1 MNYQKEKSGKDK
13 KTSIAYM
20 LYFLNMIEQ
29 NLQENIGVFI
39 KNLREKRGLTQG
51 DVAKELET
59 TQSVIARMEAGE
71 QNLSLQQIEK
81 LSEVFGRK
89 ILEIKGSVDF
99 IIHGGRKLSG
109 SMRSNTS
116 KNGAIA
122 LLCASLLNKGKTTL
136 RDVPKIDEV
145 YKYIEIVRSLGVK
158 VNWLEKVETDGN
170 TENSLEIIPPAN
182 LNFETLNKEMLEKT
196 RSFMFIGSLVHHS
209 DKFTFPNSGGCKMG
223 ARTISAHKYGLQD
236 LGINIK
242 TKEDEYEISK
252 NLDFSKNNEKTIIMH
267 EQSDTGTINVLL
279 AAALVPAKTI
289 IKFAPPNYQVQD
301 ICFFLEKCGC
311 KISGI
316 GTTTIEIEGVKEI
329 NKNIE
334 YFIGEDPIESMFFI
348 AAAIMTKSELT
359 ITRSPIEFLELELE
373 KLKRMG
379 QKYKLSKMYFGK
391 NEKVKLVDITITP
404 SKLKAVS
411 DKIHAQPFPG
421 INTDNL
427 PFFVPIASQ
436 TEGQTL
442 IHDWMW
448 ENRAIYFTELNKL
461 GAKITLADQHR
472 VFVNG
477 PTKLKGAQIIC
488 PPALRPSAIILIAML
503 GAEGVSTLRGVQNI
517 ARGYEDIA
525 NRLNK
530 IGAKI
535 EIVK

>member
-1 MNYQKEKSGKDK
+1 
-13 KTSIAYM
+13 
-20 LYFLNMIEQ
+20 
-29 NLQENIGVFI
+29 
-39 KNLREKRGLTQG
+39 
-51 DVAKELET
+51 
-59 TQSVIARMEAGE
+59 MEAGE
-71 QNLSLQQIEK
+71 QNLSLGQIEK
-81 LSEVFGRK
+81 LSEVYGRQIMTLK
-89 ILEIKGSVDF
+89 EGTDF
-99 IIHGGRKLSG
+99 IIEGGRKLKG
-109 SMRSNTS
+109 NIKSNTS
-116 KNGAIA
+116 KNGAVA

-136 RDVPKIDEV
+136 RDVPKIDEI

-158 VNWLEKVETDGN
+158 VNWVEIEPG
-170 TENSLEIIPPAN
+170 ENSLEIIPPTK
-182 LNFETLNKEMLEKT
+182 LSMENFNKEMAEKT
-196 RSFMFIGSLVHHS
+196 RSFMFIGSLIHHFS
-209 DKFTFPNSGGCKMG
+209 KFNFPNSGGCKMG
-223 ARTISAHKYGLQD
+223 ARTISAHKYALSD
-236 LGINIK
+236 LGVNIK
-242 TKEDEYEISK
+242 TTENTYDISHK
-252 NLDFSKNNEKTIIMH
+252 KLKANEIIMH
-267 EQSDTGTINVLL
+267 EQSDTGTINALL
-279 AAALVPAKTI
+279 AAALIPGKTT
-289 IKFAPPNYQVQD
+289 IKFCPPNYQVQD
-301 ICFFLEKCGC
+301 ICFFLELCGC

-316 GTTTIEIEGVKEI
+316 GSTTIEIEGVKEI

-359 ITRSPIEFLELELE
+359 IDRCPIEFLELELE

-379 QKYKLSKMYFGK
+379 QKFKLSKIYLGK
-391 NEKVKLVDITITP
+391 NGKVKLTDITIYP

-411 DKIHAQPFPG
+411 DKIHAQPYPG

-427 PFFVPIASQ
+427 PFFAPICTQA
-436 TEGQTL
+436 EGRTL

-461 GAKITLADQHR
+461 GAKINLLDPHR

-477 PTKLKGAQIIC
+477 VTKLKGAQIVC

-503 GAEGVSTLRGVQNI
+503 GAEGISTLRGVQNI

>member
-1 MNYQKEKSGKDK
+1 
-13 KTSIAYM
+13 M
-20 LYFLNMIEQ
+20 LYYLDMTDQ
-29 NLQENIGVFI
+29 NLQENIGAFI

-51 DVAKELET
+51 EIAKELET

-71 QNLSLQQIEK
+71 QNLSLGQIEK
-81 LSEVFGRK
+81 LSDIFGRK

-99 IIHGGRKLSG
+99 IIEGNRKLSG
-109 SMRSNTS
+109 SIKTNTS

-136 RDVPKIDEV
+136 HDVAKIDEV
-145 YKYIEIVRSLGVK
+145 YKYIEIVKSLGVK
-158 VNWLEKVETDGN
+158 VNWLEVNGQT
-170 TENSLEIIPPAN
+170 SLEIIPPGK
-182 LNFETLNKEMLEKT
+182 LNFETLNKDMAEKT
-196 RSFMFIGSLVHHS
+196 RSFMFIGSLIHHS

-236 LGINIK
+236 LGVK
-242 TKEDEYEISK
+242 LETKQNEYIISHK
-252 NLDFSKNNEKTIIMH
+252 KLHGTEVIMH
-267 EQSDTGTINVLL
+267 EQSDTGAINVLL
-279 AAALVPAKTI
+279 AAALIPEKTI

-329 NKNIE
+329 DKNIE

-348 AAAIMTKSELT
+348 AAAIMTKSELK
-359 ITRSPIEFLELELE
+359 IDRCPLEFLELELE
-373 KLKRMG
+373 KLRRMG
-379 QKYKLSKMYFGK
+379 QKYKMSKMYFGK
-391 NEKVKLVDITITP
+391 NEKVKLVDITILP

-411 DKIHAQPFPG
+411 DKIHAQPYPG

-427 PFFVPIASQ
+427 PFFVPIATQ

-461 GAKITLADQHR
+461 GAKITLADPHR
-472 VFVNG
+472 AFVQG
-477 PTKLKGAQIIC
+477 PTKLKANQIVC

-503 GAEGVSTLRGVQNI
+503 GAEGISTLRGVQNI

-535 EIVK
+535 EILK

>member
-1 MNYQKEKSGKDK
+1 MTEEK
-13 KTSIAYM
+13 
-20 LYFLNMIEQ
+20 
-29 NLQENIGVFI
+29 LQENIGAFI

-51 DVAKELET
+51 EIAKELDT

-71 QNLSLQQIEK
+71 QNLSMQQIEK

-99 IIHGGRKLSG
+99 IIEGNRKLSG
-109 SMRSNTS
+109 SIKTNTS
-116 KNGAIA
+116 KNGAVA

-145 YKYIEIVRSLGVK
+145 YKYIEIVKSLGVK
-158 VNWLEKVETDGN
+158 VNWV
-170 TENSLEIIPPAN
+170 ENSLEIIPPENINIEN
-182 LNFETLNKEMLEKT
+182 LNKDMAEKT
-196 RSFMFIGSLVHHS
+196 RSFMFIGALIHHF

-236 LGINIK
+236 LGVNIK
-242 TKEDEYEISK
+242 TKEEEYEISHK
-252 NLDFSKNNEKTIIMH
+252 TLKNNTIIMH
-267 EQSDTGTINVLL
+267 EQSDTGAINVLL
-279 AAALVPAKTI
+279 AAALIPGKTI

-316 GTTTIEIEGVKEI
+316 GTTTIEIEGVEEI

-334 YFIGEDPIESMFFI
+334 YFIGEDPIESMFFLS
-348 AAAIMTKSELT
+348 AAIMTKSELT
-359 ITRSPIEFLELELE
+359 VERCPIEFLELELE

-379 QKYKLSKMYFGK
+379 QKYKLSKIYLGK
-391 NEKVKLVDITITP
+391 NEKVKLLDITIYP

-411 DKIHAQPFPG
+411 DKIHAQPYPG

-427 PFFVPIASQ
+427 PFFVPIATQ

-477 PTKLKGAQIIC
+477 PTKLKSAQIIC